1 MNLRL
6 VPKRGSTLHDFP
18 YAGEGRKCLHAWI
31 INVTPPGY
39 DHCRHQCRYCYA
51 REAVFSRPP
60 RDVTEV
66 YNNLPELVERDL
78 ARLRL
83 CPPVLISN
91 TTDPCQDIP
100 QLRAEVARLVEV
112 LLRYDVSF
120 GIITK
125 GDARFLLGVPGFA
138 EHDRAF
144 VAVTIE
150 GPAEVLALLSPRAP
164 RFEQRLAVVADLSAT
179 GVRTSVRLDPLFPHL
194 CQALYGDEWF
204 DRIERLLGAFAAAGC
219 RHVVGG
225 TGRLSRRVARVSA
238 DGLSLHERLR
248 RVIADASAD
257 AARAFVSEYV
267 YERGGTSA
275 GWRWRSDLRLAHHR
289 RARAVCEGLG
299 MTYATCQEHPA
310 GDSDSPGL
318 SNCEGFDLPF
328 VRRTREGRFEP
339 VAGCTANCH
348 VTCRDRDDPP
358 CGQHSLIKCGPFRP
372 GELR

>member
-1 MNLRL
+1 MDLRL

-18 YAGEGRKCLHAWI
+18 YTGEGRKCLHAWI

-60 RDVTEV
+60 TGVTEI
-66 YNNLPELVERDL
+66 YSNLPELVERDL

-91 TTDPCQDIP
+91 TTDPCQNIP
-100 QLRAEVARLVEV
+100 QLRAQVGRLVEV
-112 LLRYDVSF
+112 LLRHEVSF

-138 EHDRAF
+138 EHERAF

-164 RFEQRLAVVADLSAT
+164 GFEQRMAVVADLAAA
-179 GVRTSVRLDPLFPHL
+179 GVPTSVRLDPVFPHL
-194 CQALYGDEWF
+194 FQALYGDGWF
-204 DRIERLLGAFAAAGC
+204 GHVERLLAAFAAAGC

-225 TGRLSRRVARVSA
+225 TGRLSKRRARMSA

-248 RVIADASAD
+248 RIIAGVSAP
-257 AARAFVSEYV
+257 AAEALVSEYA

-275 GWRWRSDLRLAHHR
+275 GYRWRSDLRLAFHR
-289 RARAVCEGLG
+289 RVREVCHRLG

-310 GDSDSPGL
+310 AESDSPGL
-318 SNCEGFDLPF
+318 PNCEGFALPF
-328 VRRTREGRFEP
+328 VRRGEDGRFRP
-339 VAGCTANCH
+339 IAGCTADCH
-348 VTCRDRDDPP
+348 DHCRGDDPP
-358 CGQHSLIKCGPFRP
+358 CGQPSLVKPGPFRAS
-372 GELR
+372 ELR